1 MIDELKAL
9 LYAATDAINDL
20 AEKLNEIC
28 IGFDQLEEELDDAH
42 AAIKELE
49 DACYDYEHPGNEA

>member
-42 AAIKELE
+42 AAITELE
-49 DACYDYEHPGNEA
+49 DEIYDLEHPGNEA